1 MLLTPFQH
9 TMIHVNNNVTWT
21 VLYKH
26 CIGNTSLMLGK
37 KCIRITWLGTSQQ
50 RRSSIFCCHNT
61 SRAAFLIWIWVVKG
75 CPFCD
80 RYLQLNLLHCE
91 PGSRLLPCAAWIC
104 CVLLLAVVCGF
115 PASQSLPPS
124 LPLSLPPPFV
134 YCCLG
139 LGSCICHSTLAGV
152 PFLPVC
158 ALRDGQAPA
167 SAAAS
172 LMATANT

>member
-1 MLLTPFQH
+1 ML
-9 TMIHVNNNVTWT
+9 
-21 VLYKH
+21 
-26 CIGNTSLMLGK
+26 K
-37 KCIRITWLGTSQQ
+37 KKWRITWLRTSQH
-50 RRSSIFCCHNT
+50 RRSSICCCHNT
-61 SRAAFLIWIWVVKG
+61 SRDAFLIWIWVVKG

-91 PGSRLLPCAAWIC
+91 LGSRLLPCAAWIC
-104 CVLLLAVVCGF
+104 CVLLLALVSGF

-124 LPLSLPPPFV
+124 LSPLSPFD

-139 LGSCICHSTLAGV
+139 LGCCYCHSTLAGV
-152 PFLPVC
+152 PFQPVC